1 MRASASS
8 VNIIGN
14 AEDFPRE
21 DNSDMESVNSA
32 FGGQLF
38 GRNTQ
43 PKRRA
48 HLSAKKSLQG
58 LQEESDDDDF
68 QDME

>member
-1 MRASASS
+1 MASPPK

-14 AEDFPRE
+14 AEDFEQEE
-21 DNSDMESVNSA
+21 DNSDMQSVNSA

-38 GRNTQ
+38 GRNIQ
-43 PKRRA
+43 PRRQA
-48 HLSAKKSLQG
+48 QLSATKALQ
-58 LQEESDDDDF
+58 QVNDDSDDSF